1 MERLFLV
8 KNMVSPQN
16 RLALIKQELK
26 KTGTLGIPMG
36 PRLFLLLVILV
47 FTIIT
52 GAVALMLATGT
63 FTAGLTQSKMIVEN
77 ELLHASQEISQ
88 RYGQISQ
95 QSVEFSKAVSEAI
108 ENELK
113 DLGIPVSSLHR
124 HPEVLEEILSMQYD
138 RALFALQISKSSG
151 AFLILDA
158 TVNPALENAQNS
170 RAGLYLKNM
179 EPNII
184 SSSTPT
190 IIVFRG
196 FPSIGRR
203 NHLSLHAQWQ
213 MEFDIE
219 NAPYYHTPMAAAA
232 SNPDL
237 PLSRLY
243 YWCPAFTLQ
252 GTGEQVMLCSVP
264 LIDSTGT
271 VFGVCGLE
279 ISDMLFKLSHMPE
292 RGIYSRL
299 FCVLSP
305 MSGNTLAFD
314 RSLFAGGYSAKTV
327 LRSNGI
333 LEIADNDTPFHSY
346 SQNGVSLFLGLH
358 TLIKLYPEGS
368 AFSHE
373 NWAAAI
379 MVPQEDIVAIISRL
393 NLLLFSSLVLLVVVG
408 ITVSLILSR
417 RFLRPITKGLD
428 IIKSTDLE
436 EAPKTKVPEID
447 NLIEYLKSR
456 NKELYR
462 RARKGKLS
470 ISLLDEFMENIKTL
484 SPSERA
490 VFDLYA
496 EGYTPKQAAEKLF
509 VSINTI
515 KTHNKRIYM
524 KLNVASREELLL
536 YISMLKEIGKDI

>member
-1 MERLFLV
+1 M

-95 QSVEFSKAVSEAI
+95 QSVEFSKAVSDAI
-108 ENELK
+108 EKELK

>member
-1 MERLFLV
+1 M
-8 KNMVSPQN
+8 KSMTSPKK
-16 RLALIKQELK
+16 RIELIRQELK
-26 KTGTLGIPMG
+26 KTGTMGMPMG
-36 PRLFLLLVILV
+36 LRLFLLLVILV
-47 FTIIT
+47 FTTIA

-63 FTAGLTQSKMIVEN
+63 FTAGLTQSKVIIEN

-95 QSVEFSKAVSEAI
+95 QSVEFSKAVSDAI
-108 ENELK
+108 EKELK
-113 DLGIPVSSLHR
+113 DLGIPASKLHQN
-124 HPEVLEEILSMQYD
+124 PEVLEEILSSQYD
-138 RALFALQISKSSG
+138 RALFTLQISKSSG
-151 AFLILDA
+151 VFLILDA
-158 TVNPALENAQNS
+158 TVNPSLENAQNS

-203 NHLSLHAQWQ
+203 NYLSLHAQWQ
-213 MEFDIE
+213 MEFDISS
-219 NAPYYHTPMAAAA
+219 APYYHNPLAAAA
-232 SNPDL
+232 YNPGL

-264 LIDSTGT
+264 LIDSAGT

-299 FCVLSP
+299 FCALSP
-305 MSGNTLAFD
+305 MSGNTLAFN

-327 LRSNGI
+327 LRNNGV
-333 LEIADNDTPFHSY
+333 LEITDNDMPFHSY
-346 SQNGVSLFLGLH
+346 SQDGNSLFLGLH
-358 TLIKLYPEGS
+358 TPINLYPEGS

-393 NLLLFSSLVLLVVVG
+393 NLLLFSSLVLLVIIG
-408 ITVSLILSR
+408 ITASFILSK
-417 RFLRPITKGLD
+417 RFLKPISKGLA
-428 IIKSTDLE
+428 IIKSADLE

-447 NLIEYLKSR
+447 NLI
-456 NKELYR
+456 
-462 RARKGKLS
+462 
-470 ISLLDEFMENIKTL
+470 
-484 SPSERA
+484 
-490 VFDLYA
+490 
-496 EGYTPKQAAEKLF
+496 
-509 VSINTI
+509 
-515 KTHNKRIYM
+515 
-524 KLNVASREELLL
+524 
-536 YISMLKEIGKDI
+536 DIMYP

>member
-1 MERLFLV
+1 
-8 KNMVSPQN
+8 
-16 RLALIKQELK
+16 
-26 KTGTLGIPMG
+26 
-36 PRLFLLLVILV
+36 VILV

-151 AFLILDA
+151 VFLILDA

>member
-1 MERLFLV
+1 MERLFQV
-8 KNMVSPQN
+8 KSMTSPKK
-16 RLALIKQELK
+16 RIELIRQELK
-26 KTGTLGIPMG
+26 KTGTMGMPMG
-36 PRLFLLLVILV
+36 LRLFLLLVILV
-47 FTIIT
+47 FTIIA

-95 QSVEFSKAVSEAI
+95 QSVEFSKAVSDAI
-108 ENELK
+108 EKELK
-113 DLGIPVSSLHR
+113 DLGIPASKLHQN
-124 HPEVLEEILSMQYD
+124 PEVLEEILSSQYD
-138 RALFALQISKSSG
+138 RALFTLQISKSSG
-151 AFLILDA
+151 VFLILDA
-158 TVNPALENAQNS
+158 TVNPSLENAQNS

-196 FPSIGRR
+196 FPSIGRL
-203 NHLSLHAQWQ
+203 NYLSLHAQWQ
-213 MEFDIE
+213 MEFDIS
-219 NAPYYHTPMAAAA
+219 NAPYYHNPLAAAA
-232 SNPDL
+232 SNPGL

-264 LIDSTGT
+264 LIDSAGT

-299 FCVLSP
+299 FCALSP
-305 MSGNTLAFD
+305 MSENTLAFN

-327 LRSNGI
+327 LRNNGV
-333 LEIADNDTPFHSY
+333 LEITDNDMPFHSY
-346 SQNGVSLFLGLH
+346 SQDGNSLFLGLH
-358 TLIKLYPEGS
+358 TPINLYPEGS

-393 NLLLFSSLVLLVVVG
+393 NLLLFSSLVLLVIIG
-408 ITVSLILSR
+408 ITASFILSK
-417 RFLRPITKGLD
+417 RFLKPISKGLA
-428 IIKSTDLE
+428 IIKSANLE

-462 RARKGKLS
+462 KAMKGNLS

-496 EGYTPKQAAEKLF
+496 KGYTSRQAAEKLF

-524 KLNVASREELLL
+524 KLNVASRYELLL

>member
-1 MERLFLV
+1 M

-158 TVNPALENAQNS
+158 TVNPSLENAQNS

-299 FCVLSP
+299 FCVLSL

>member
-1 MERLFLV
+1 M

-393 NLLLFSSLVLLVVVG
+393 NLLLFSSLALLAIIG
-408 ITVSLILSR
+408 IIASFILSR
-417 RFLRPITKGLD
+417 KFLKPIARGLA

-436 EAPKTKVPEID
+436 QAPKTKVPEID

-462 RARKGKLS
+462 KAMKGNLS

-496 EGYTPKQAAEKLF
+496 EGYTPKEAAKKLF

>member
-470 ISLLDEFMENIKTL
+470 ISLLDDFMENIKTL

>member
-1 MERLFLV
+1 M

>member
-158 TVNPALENAQNS
+158 TVNPSLENAQNS